1 MGGVLPSLFKVSTF
15 CASLNKSQIS
25 IGGVLSSLFKVSTIC
40 ASLPKYQISMGDVSP
55 KPQINHKSNT
65 KMTISSDIGSV
76 LHQPCAVP
84 GLLQSRFAI
93 FRSIIFQ
100 ILNEEQSFSFKISLD
115 LYRSLWTAVRGCNSE
130 FGLFQLTLRVLSGP
144 PTPYQALMLTTKTT
158 EYKGANGWDHFH
170 FQNFCSKKL
179 K

>member
-1 MGGVLPSLFKVSTF
+1 MRGRPWFDLMRKVFHFLSQSLPPPLKVSAA
-15 CASLNKSQIS
+15 ASQWVVSSPHFSKSQ
-25 IGGVLSSLFKVSTIC
+25 LFVQ
-40 ASLPKYQISMGDVSP
+40 ASPNTKSQWVMPPPKS
-55 KPQINHKSNT
+55 QINHKSNT

-130 FGLFQLTLRVLSGP
+130 FGLFRHTLRVLSDP
-144 PTPYQALMLTTKTT
+144 PTPY
-158 EYKGANGWDHFH
+158 
-170 FQNFCSKKL
+170 
-179 K
+179 